1 MGTSWQ
7 GLVIDTME
15 DSGKKNRLRETQ
27 EGIKR
32 DIDICQ
38 PFCFGMGGETISCW
52 VADEKGRSPGC
63 FSASG

>member
-1 MGTSWQ
+1 
-7 GLVIDTME
+7 ME
-15 DSGKKNRLRETQ
+15 DSGKNRLRETQ
-27 EGIKR
+27 EGIGR

-52 VADEKGRSPGC
+52 VANEKGRSPGC